1 MIVIMMTMLMMVM
14 LVKMLM
20 MVMLA
25 MIMLA
30 FSLADNEVVKCP
42 SNAKF
47 AFADF
52 QFEETLVT
60 EWDLVCDQDYRSLGI
75 AFYMVGLMLG
85 SFGCG
90 WLADRIGDAII
101 VPSLHRIN
109 ITSSSIS
116 GRKKTFIMSA
126 ILSST
131 AGIVGAFMPEFFS
144 YAFIRYSS
152 ARSP

>member
-1 MIVIMMTMLMMVM
+1 MIIMMTMSTIIM
-14 LVKMLM
+14 LVIM
-20 MVMLA
+20 MM
-25 MIMLA
+25 
-30 FSLADNEVVKCP
+30 FRSTDEVVKCP
-42 SNAKF
+42 PNAKF

-52 QFEETLVT
+52 QFEKTLVT

-75 AFYMVGLMLG
+75 AFYMVGLMVG

-101 VPSLHRIN
+101 VPSLHPKN

-144 YAFIRYSS
+144 YAFIRYS
-152 ARSP
+152 AA

>member
-1 MIVIMMTMLMMVM
+1 MTMIMMLT
-14 LVKMLM
+14 
-20 MVMLA
+20 
-25 MIMLA
+25 MIMIMITVVITVM
-30 FSLADNEVVKCP
+30 FSLTDEVVKCP
-42 SNAKF
+42 PNAEF

-75 AFYMVGLMLG
+75 AFYMVGLMVG

>member
-1 MIVIMMTMLMMVM
+1 MMMVIRRTMLMMVM
-14 LVKMLM
+14 LVKMMMM
-20 MVMLA
+20 MV
-25 MIMLA
+25 

-75 AFYMVGLMLG
+75 AFYMVGLMVG

-152 ARSP
+152 ARRP